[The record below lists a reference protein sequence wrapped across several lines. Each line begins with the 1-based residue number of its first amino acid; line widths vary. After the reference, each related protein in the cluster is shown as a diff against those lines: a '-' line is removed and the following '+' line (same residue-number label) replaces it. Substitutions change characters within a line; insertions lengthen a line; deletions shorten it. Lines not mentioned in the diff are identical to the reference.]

1 MEEQLILKKEKT
13 DREHQTFFRV
23 TFKNN
28 CNLLQIADNKA
39 NIIISINALVISSV
53 VAIMGYGT
61 ISHQIEIERPITLLP
76 ILLLLFT
83 CFVSTILAVQSA
95 KPKIMGN
102 KSTSNIDP
110 KSSIMFFGSSADLSM
125 EEYLSEVNRILPSKK
140 EIQEQMSIALF
151 YQAKVLNKK
160 YMLLRHAYNV
170 FILGL
175 ALGIL
180 TFLIYLGMIY

>member
-1 MEEQLILKKEKT
+1 MEEPILKKKEKP

-39 NIIISINALVISSV
+39 NIIISINALVISSL

-61 ISHQIEIERPITLLP
+61 ISHQIEVQNPITLIP
-76 ILLLLFT
+76 VLLLISA
-83 CFVSTILAVQSA
+83 CFISTVLAVQSA

-102 KSTSNIDP
+102 KGEAATP
-110 KSSIMFFGSSADLSM
+110 KKSSIMFFGASENLNM
-125 EEYLSEVNRILPSKK
+125 EQYLEEVNRILPSKT
-140 EIQEQMSIALF
+140 EVHEQMSIALF

-160 YMLLRHAYNV
+160 YSLLRHAYNV
-170 FILGL
+170 FTIGL
-175 ALGIL
+175 ALGVL
-180 TFLIYLGMIY
+180 TFLIYLGMAY

>member
-1 MEEQLILKKEKT
+1 MEEHILKKKEKP

-39 NIIISINALVISSV
+39 NIIISINALVISSL

-61 ISHQIEIERPITLLP
+61 ISHQIEVQSPITLIP
-76 ILLLLFT
+76 VILLISA

-95 KPKIMGN
+95 KPKIMG
-102 KSTSNIDP
+102 KKPGVESPT
-110 KSSIMFFGSSADLSM
+110 KSSIMFFGSSENLTM
-125 EEYLSEVNRILPSKK
+125 EEYLEEVNRILPSKK

-151 YQAKVLNKK
+151 YQAKVLTKK
-160 YMLLRHAYNV
+160 YSLLRHAYNV
-170 FILGL
+170 FIIGLGL
-175 ALGIL
+175 GII
-180 TFLIYLGMIY
+180 TFLVFLSMAF

>member
-1 MEEQLILKKEKT
+1 MEQPVPIKKEKA

-61 ISHQIEIERPITLLP
+61 ISHQIEVLNPLTLLP
-76 ILLLLFT
+76 VILMLAT

-95 KPKIMGN
+95 KPKIMG
-102 KSTSNIDP
+102 KKTIDHVVP
-110 KSSIMFFGSSADLSM
+110 KSSILFFGTSADLSM
-125 EEYLSEVNRILPSKK
+125 EEYLAEVKRILPSKN

-151 YQAKVLNKK
+151 YQAKVLSKK
-160 YMLLRHAYNV
+160 YKLLRHAYNV
-170 FILGL
+170 FIAGL
-175 ALGIL
+175 AMGIA
-180 TFLIYLGMIY
+180 TFLIYIGMIY

>member
-1 MEEQLILKKEKT
+1 MEEPIRIKKEKP

-61 ISHQIEIERPITLLP
+61 ISRQIEVQSPFTLLP
-76 ILLLLFT
+76 VLLLISA

-95 KPKIMGN
+95 KPKILGN
-102 KSTSNIDP
+102 KGDAATTT

-125 EEYLSEVNRILPSKK
+125 EEYLLEVDRILPSKK

-160 YMLLRHAYNV
+160 YSLLRHAYNV

-180 TFLIYLGMIY
+180 TFLVYMGTIY

>member
-1 MEEQLILKKEKT
+1 MEEQIRIKKDKP

-39 NIIISINALVISSV
+39 NIIISINALVISSL

-61 ISHQIEIERPITLLP
+61 ISQQIEVQNPITLTP
-76 ILLLLFT
+76 VLLLIT
-83 CFVSTILAVQSA
+83 ACFISTILAVQSA
-95 KPKIMGN
+95 KPKIMGD
-102 KSTSNIDP
+102 KGETATP
-110 KSSIMFFGSSADLSM
+110 TKSSIMFFGSSENLTMDQ
-125 EEYLSEVNRILPSKK
+125 YLNEVNRILPSKK

-160 YMLLRHAYNV
+160 YSLLRHAYNV
-170 FILGL
+170 FIIGLGL
-175 ALGIL
+175 GVI
-180 TFLIYLGMIY
+180 TFLFFLSMAF